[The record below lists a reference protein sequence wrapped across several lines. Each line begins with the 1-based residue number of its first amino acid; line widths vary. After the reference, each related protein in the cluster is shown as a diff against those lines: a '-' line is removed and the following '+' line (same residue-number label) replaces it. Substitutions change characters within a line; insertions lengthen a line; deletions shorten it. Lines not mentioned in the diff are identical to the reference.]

1 MMEIQN
7 VQNSN
12 MAIQQIMLTQSSPYI
27 KKIRPLDSMISFLT
41 LIKITIGQAII
52 PRILNSRKFAKISLA
67 LLIYLEKYTLNI
79 WEKVEKS
86 KQDLGSF

>member
-12 MAIQQIMLTQSSPYI
+12 TAIQQIMLTQSSLYI
-27 KKIRPLDSMISFLT
+27 KKIRQLDSMISFLT

-52 PRILNSRKFAKISLA
+52 PLILNSRKFAKISLA
-67 LLIYLEKYTLNI
+67 LLTCLEKYTLNI

-86 KQDLGSF
+86 KQDLDSF

>member
-52 PRILNSRKFAKISLA
+52 PRILNSRKYAKISLA

-86 KQDLGSF
+86 KQDLDSF

>member
-27 KKIRPLDSMISFLT
+27 KKIRQLDSMISFLT

-86 KQDLGSF
+86 KQDLDSF

>member
-12 MAIQQIMLTQSSPYI
+12 MAIQQIMLTQSSPHI

-52 PRILNSRKFAKISLA
+52 PRILSSRKFAKISLA

-86 KQDLGSF
+86 KQDLDSF

>member
-1 MMEIQN
+1 MEIQN

-52 PRILNSRKFAKISLA
+52 PRILNSRKYAKISLA

-86 KQDLGSF
+86 KQDFDSF

>member
-1 MMEIQN
+1 MEIQN

-12 MAIQQIMLTQSSPYI
+12 MAIQQMMLTQSSPYI

-86 KQDLGSF
+86 KQDLDSF

>member
-1 MMEIQN
+1 MEIQN
-7 VQNSN
+7 VRNSN

-27 KKIRPLDSMISFLT
+27 KKIHQLDSMISFLT

-67 LLIYLEKYTLNI
+67 LLTYLEKYMLNI
-79 WEKVEKS
+79 WVKVEKS
-86 KQDLGSF
+86 KQDLDSF

>member
-86 KQDLGSF
+86 KQDLDSF

>member
-1 MMEIQN
+1 MEIQN

-86 KQDLGSF
+86 KQDLDSF

>member
-1 MMEIQN
+1 MEIQN

-52 PRILNSRKFAKISLA
+52 PRILNSRKYAKISLA

-86 KQDLGSF
+86 KQDLDSF